1 MTGEGGASDGCEG
14 GGGCVWRMGDA
25 EGGGEGTST
34 KLLKLLAEVSVTSE
48 VLKESTLL
56 YWVLTCIWVGIR
68 FAVGDIAFVF
78 VSVVVSVYA

>member
-1 MTGEGGASDGCEG
+1 
-14 GGGCVWRMGDA
+14 MGDA
-25 EGGGEGTST
+25 EGGRGGGTST

-68 FAVGDIAFVF
+68 FAVGDIAFLFAIVIAI
-78 VSVVVSVYA
+78 VYA